1 MASDCLCL
9 PLMERRLE
17 QEERI
22 AENDRQ
28 MHQMQRRL
36 REEELRILRGQAK
49 VDERALD
56 EALMTGD
63 GAERA
68 KAIKR
73 PGAATTR
80 RDGRGGSGGGDDF
93 GNGGGMIATDCY

>member
-1 MASDCLCL
+1 MA
-9 PLMERRLE
+9 LE

-36 REEELRILRGQAK
+36 REEELRILRGQTKVDESDCDRNESDCDLLRGQTK

-56 EALMTGD
+56 EALMTCPCL
-63 GAERA
+63 ACTCSPR
-68 KAIKR
+68 R
-73 PGAATTR
+73 PLSLIRWMSARSTR
-80 RDGRGGSGGGDDF
+80 H
-93 GNGGGMIATDCY
+93 